1 MGWYPGLS
9 SVSTFVDFQ
18 ASMHASGHGYGTCPA
33 PCNNSARSS
42 TTLSAEG
49 AGCHTAVM
57 GEECYGHV
65 QWAMDYGI
73 IFFSRWYPGLAST
86 SSFED
91 FQASLHANSYG
102 RCTQP
107 CPALSAPSTTSSITT
122 ESPDTCHT
130 AVESDECHGH
140 VQWAM
145 GMGIYNFPHWYP
157 GLSPQSSFIEF
168 QASMHMTG
176 HGFATCPQPC
186 FGLAG
191 RNLADVTSQ
200 RRTAPSPGS
209 MAELTMMI
217 PVVTTLNSSTFEGD
231 AHLVALMRAVGQTL
245 LGLDAYEGTVM
256 HIALS
261 RGSAG
266 IASNAAGAA
275 LVTFV
280 VSVPTERASN
290 LEVKTAGDV
299 GQTFQ
304 SEGLSHDIVPASN
317 RSMKSYL
324 RISDM
329 PHLVVAVVTSTIP
342 EITLQ
347 PHVASDAAALT
358 PAQPTTHQPPMLRG
372 TTMPHAKSTSTTRS
386 KPQPLDDGGALGGG
400 VEASGAATRSSM
412 VFASLV
418 VVFALSS

>member
-49 AGCHTAVM
+49 AGCHSAVM

-107 CPALSAPSTTSSITT
+107 CPALFAPSTTSSITT

-130 AVESDECHGH
+130 AVESDECYGH
-140 VQWAM
+140 VRWAM
-145 GMGIYNFPHWYP
+145 GEGIYSFPHWYP
-157 GLSPQSSFIEF
+157 ELSPQSSFVEF

-186 FGLAG
+186 FGPDG
-191 RNLADVTSQ
+191 RKLADVT
-200 RRTAPSPGS
+200 RRTRTAPSPGS

-217 PVVTTLNSSTFEGD
+217 PVTTTLNSSTFEGD
-231 AHLVALMRAVGQTL
+231 AHLVTLMRAVGQTL
-245 LGLDAYEGTVM
+245 LGLDAYERKLTK
-256 HIALS
+256 IALG
-261 RGSAG
+261 RGSAAV
-266 IASNAAGAA
+266 ASNAAETAV
-275 LVTFV
+275 VTFV
-280 VSVPTERASN
+280 VSVPTERASK
-290 LEVKTAGDV
+290 LEVKTAEDV
-299 GQTFQ
+299 CQAFQ
-304 SEGLSHDIVPASN
+304 SKGLSHDIVPVSGGTL
-317 RSMKSYL
+317 KSYL

-329 PHLVVAVVTSTIP
+329 PHLVAVVVTSTIP
-342 EITLQ
+342 EIALQ
-347 PHVASDAAALT
+347 PHVDSSVAALT
-358 PAQPTTHQPPMLRG
+358 LSASPTPQPSMLRG
-372 TTMPHAKSTSTTRS
+372 ATVPYAKFTSTTQS
-386 KPQPLDDGGALGGG
+386 PPALGDESAFGG
-400 VEASGAATRSSM
+400 DFEASGAATHSSI
-412 VFASLV
+412 VFAIVAVLYAFYS
-418 VVFALSS
+418 